1 MIIPLFHFLVLN
13 LRFLLFILQR
23 SSLAYRNSARMES
36 LRRNIGISTS
46 STTSRSTAKTGSSP
60 YRSDGHLRNTNTS
73 TSTSNYNSGSEL
85 PSYLRGY
92 DSSLTGGQ
100 LGRHNEDTEDGPSN
114 TDKRTTTGHT
124 SDSDSEASVDGR
136 SLELASSHS
145 SDEEESSHHNSS
157 RRNRR
162 HRGLGVSN
170 HSTTSAE
177 TAVTNPNSLQ
187 PSTYMPNIYPIAEG
201 DVSPTDMVQPP
212 PTLNIVSKAA
222 LFPNLK
228 PMYAPRWS
236 SQLPD
241 TYVTANSMLDS
252 MSLRNNQWSGLT
264 DLDHYYKDYQ
274 GKTSASPSP
283 LPLPNLSKMVS
294 SSDNFHELGDIGSET
309 EEKVHMG
316 DKYLFPYTGTA
327 HQHFFASSKLA
338 ITRHFKTEIFVLQQ
352 KRIIVVDQ

>member
-1 MIIPLFHFLVLN
+1 
-13 LRFLLFILQR
+13 
-23 SSLAYRNSARMES
+23 MES

-92 DSSLTGGQ
+92 DSSITGGQ
-100 LGRHNEDTEDGPSN
+100 LRRHDEDTEDGPSN

-124 SDSDSEASVDGR
+124 SDSDSEASADGR

-145 SDEEESSHHNSS
+145 SDEDESSHHTSS

-162 HRGLGVSN
+162 HRSLGVSN

-177 TAVTNPNSLQ
+177 TAITNPQSIQ
-187 PSTYMPNIYPIAEG
+187 ASTYMPNIYPIAEG

-274 GKTSASPSP
+274 GKSSASPSP
-283 LPLPNLSKMVS
+283 LPMPHLNKMMS
-294 SSDNFHELGDIGSET
+294 SSDNFHEIGDIGSET
-309 EEKVHMG
+309 EEKIHMG
-316 DKYLFPYTGTA
+316 EKYLFPYTGMTGTLY
-327 HQHFFASSKLA
+327 FTICFCKC
-338 ITRHFKTEIFVLQQ
+338 
-352 KRIIVVDQ
+352 

>member
-1 MIIPLFHFLVLN
+1 MIHSYLNPLSN
-13 LRFLLFILQR
+13 LPLLAVDSNTISSVFLQR

-92 DSSLTGGQ
+92 DSSLTGGGQ
-100 LGRHNEDTEDGPSN
+100 LGHHNEDTEDGPSN

-145 SDEEESSHHNSS
+145 SDEDESSHHTSS
-157 RRNRR
+157 RRHRR
-162 HRGLGVSN
+162 HRGGLGVSN

-177 TAVTNPNSLQ
+177 TAGTNP
-187 PSTYMPNIYPIAEG
+187 PSVQASNYMPNIYPIAEG
-201 DVSPTDMVQPP
+201 DISPTDMVQPP

-274 GKTSASPSP
+274 GKSSASPSP
-283 LPLPNLSKMVS
+283 LPIPNLSKMMS
-294 SSDNFHELGDIGSET
+294 SSDNFHELGDIGLET

-316 DKYLFPYTGTA
+316 EKYLFPYTGMP
-327 HQHFFASSKLA
+327 
-338 ITRHFKTEIFVLQQ
+338 
-352 KRIIVVDQ
+352 